1 MVTQSGPRF
10 GAFSYGAYRRYWLGT
25 VARVFGIQFRFIGVG
40 WFVVSGDGLDLSPIW
55 LGPVGLA
62 GSLPTI
68 LGSIPAGLVAER
80 YEHKHIMSICQGLTA
95 ALSLGL
101 ALGIL
106 AGRVDVWILIGW
118 AIVTG
123 ALTAIATPAQSAM
136 LPRLI
141 ERDSMASGVAG
152 VSGIWNSMRIVG
164 PAGAGVLI
172 AWIGIGQAFFV
183 TALGFALSALLIGT
197 LQLAPVERHSDP
209 AHEGM
214 MAGVRY
220 IRAHPIFFATIG
232 LSFFTSI
239 FGGAYQTLLPV
250 FADDVLDVGAPGFG
264 MLESAVGFGGLLG
277 TISIVKLGRGP
288 RAGQVMLG
296 AAAAFGVL
304 TALYAGSRE
313 MWLSTAL
320 LFAAGFASSVYLN
333 IGMTTLQLLCPDE
346 LRGRVMGV
354 WSMTWF
360 LAAVGG
366 VPASALAEWIGAPWT
381 VALGALSVTVF
392 AIAMSVGARE
402 LRRLP
407 AAATTQA
414 A

>member
-1 MVTQSGPRF
+1 MSEGPRF
-10 GAFSYGAYRRYWLGT
+10 GAFSYGAYRRYWLAT
-25 VARVFGIQFRFIGVG
+25 VARVFGLQFRIIGTG
-40 WFVVSGDGLDLSPIW
+40 WLVVSSEGLDLSPIW
-55 LGPVGLA
+55 LGFVGLA

-68 LGSIPAGLVAER
+68 LGSIPAGVIADR
-80 YEHKHIMSICQGLTA
+80 FEHKHVMAWCQAGTA
-95 ALSLGL
+95 LLSLAL

-106 AGRVDVWILIGW
+106 AGLVDVWILIGW
-118 AIVTG
+118 ALLTG
-123 ALTAIATPAQSAM
+123 SLTAVATPAQSAM

-141 ERDSMASGVAG
+141 ERSSMASGVAG
-152 VSGIWNSMRIVG
+152 FSSIWNSMRILG

-172 AWIGIGQAFFV
+172 YWIGIGQAFFV

-197 LQLAPVERHSDP
+197 LRLAPLERSADRESD
-209 AHEGM
+209 GM

-220 IRAHPIFFATIG
+220 IRAHPIFFATVG

-239 FGGAYQTLLPV
+239 FGGSYQTLLPV
-250 FADDVLDVGAPGFG
+250 FADDVLGVGSPGFG
-264 MLESAVGFGGLLG
+264 LMESAVGIGGLLG
-277 TISIVKLGRGP
+277 TISIVRLGRGP

-304 TALYAGSRE
+304 TALFAGSRDL
-313 MWLSTAL
+313 WLSAGL

-333 IGMTTLQLLCPDE
+333 VGMTTLQLLCPDE

-381 VALGALSVTVF
+381 VALGALTVSAF
-392 AIAMSVGARE
+392 AAVMSLSAKE

-407 AAATTQA
+407 DFAAARA
-414 A
+414 S